1 MDLFHNLH
9 DPFYPT
15 LALLG
20 LFILLFGLIS
30 LFVKERLYLT
40 ESLVA
45 ILFGILFGPLC
56 IGIIDP
62 MRWFSEENFYRMLM
76 EFSRIIIS
84 FQVMAVGLCTPLY
97 VHSPI
102 AFPIFLF
109 YSPLLLFS
117 LPVCLNSNFLAS
129 ISGKSGSALPCCS
142 VH

>member
-9 DPFYPT
+9 DPFYLT

-62 MRWFSEENFYRMLM
+62 MAWFSEENFYRLLM

-84 FQVMAVGLCTPLY
+84 FQVMAVGLCTPL
-97 VHSPI
+97 
-102 AFPIFLF
+102 
-109 YSPLLLFS
+109 
-117 LPVCLNSNFLAS
+117 
-129 ISGKSGSALPCCS
+129 
-142 VH
+142 